1 MGILSRRI
9 PTFRPYGTLRRSAAI
24 VFYPHHAPS
33 GAFTPEKRPAHN
45 WGDKLIERLAKD
57 LKGFSSSNLKYCKR
71 FYLFYQMPIGQRAVG
86 QLPS

>member
-33 GAFTPEKRPAHN
+33 GAYRLRKQNLTALPHN
-45 WGDKLIERLAKD
+45 WGDRLIERLAKD
-57 LKGFSSSNLKYCKR
+57 LKEEFPDLNDLK
-71 FYLFYQMPIGQRAVG
+71 L
-86 QLPS
+86 